1 MQARA
6 LYLAER
12 RREFGIGAQAMQKS
26 GRHFRQCGTRIM
38 TALLGYRHS
47 GLVRYRLA
55 PKGMRECCMLMKRN
69 GQRFSSLAFGAS

>member
-12 RREFGIGAQAMQKS
+12 RREFGIGAHAMQKS

-47 GLVRYRLA
+47 GLVRYGLV
-55 PKGMRECCMLMKRN
+55 PKSRSENFLSRMNWM
-69 GQRFSSLAFGAS
+69 